1 MLVMSRGALSAGQAE
16 TYYEEKYSQDD
27 YYTEEHRVAGQW
39 FGQGADS
46 LGLSGEVAPEDFRA
60 ILRGQRPDTA
70 EVLVRNANGRTE
82 RRAGWDAT
90 FNAPKSVSIQA
101 LAGGDVALTD
111 AHRRAVSRALTELE
125 HYALSRQKGG
135 SEWVLTQNI
144 VAARFDHIAARPAK
158 GAHAKGTDDGL
169 GPDPHLHTHVVIAN
183 ITRRPDGAW
192 RGLDPV
198 EIYRSQSFAS
208 AVYRSELARE
218 VGSLGYGIRVN
229 GADGRW
235 ELEGYSRE
243 QVMAFSRRRQDIEQ
257 ALAQSGLSGAAAAQ
271 NIAHQSRLSKKPYD
285 EGELREEWRMR
296 ARDYGIRFDKHSHK
310 QTAVRV
316 TTQATIE
323 DALRFAVAHS
333 TEREA
338 VIDRRA
344 LEATALQQAMGAI
357 DLDQLRRESAAWE
370 ERRALIAL
378 DASIASPN
386 GAFTTPEMVALERDN
401 LDLMRAGRGQNPP
414 IAVAE
419 EIRQW
424 ATDRGLL
431 ADQIEV
437 AQLILK
443 TPDWLASIEGR
454 AGSAKTTTVGA
465 LREFA
470 GEHGYA
476 VRGFAPTTRAVK
488 ALSEAGVEAR
498 TVASLIENKISDA
511 GRHELWIVDESSL
524 LATRQVNQLL
534 HKAREAGVER
544 IVFVGDERQHHAIE
558 AGRPIH
564 HMQQAGMPV
573 ARLDT
578 IRRQRD
584 PMLREAVELAAKG
597 EIDRTLVVLEKH
609 HRIREIENPDVRYK
623 SIAREYVAADEAGER
638 VLVVSPANDER
649 RQLNSAIRELLMRRS
664 HISTE
669 GKEQVIFVNCDLTAA
684 QRQHPQ
690 SYEVGDVVRY
700 RRGSRRLGL
709 GKGTYARVESADSN
723 LNRITVRTEDGRVVE
738 YNPARPTGVD
748 LFREERRLI
757 ANGDRIQFRAP
768 DRALGVV
775 NGEFAMVVAID
786 HRKAALRMDDG
797 REVKAAVSRLRH
809 IDYGYASTSHS
820 SQGATVDRVIVNID
834 TARSAE
840 LVNRKQFYVSI
851 SRARRTAT
859 IYTDDR
865 AALQH
870 AVGRTREKSIALERI
885 NLNVGRDFKVVPE
898 PHRQNITPAH
908 GIRR

>member
-27 YYTEEHRVAGQW
+27 YYSEEHRVAGQW
-39 FGQGADS
+39 FGQGANS
-46 LGLSGEVAPEDFRA
+46 LGLSGEIAPEDFRS

-70 EVLVRNANGRTE
+70 EVLVHNANGRTE

-101 LAGGDVALTD
+101 LAGGDAALTD
-111 AHRRAVSRALTELE
+111 AHRRAVRRALTELE

-158 GAHAKGTDDGL
+158 GANDGY

-183 ITRRPDGAW
+183 MTRRPDGAW

-218 VGSLGYGIRVN
+218 VRSLGYGIRVT

-257 ALAQSGLSGAAAAQ
+257 ALAQNGLSGAAAAQ
-271 NIAHQSRLSKKPYD
+271 NIAHQSRLSKQQRD
-285 EGELREEWRMR
+285 ESELRQEWR
-296 ARDYGIRFDKHSHK
+296 ARVQNQRIRLERPLRTHAL
-310 QTAVRV
+310 QV
-316 TTQATIE
+316 TNAAKISE
-323 DALRFAVAHS
+323 ALHFAVAHN

-344 LEATALQQAMGAI
+344 LEATALQHAMGAI
-357 DLDQLRRESAAWE
+357 DLDNLRRESAAWE

-378 DASIASPN
+378 DASNSSPN
-386 GAFTTPEMVALERDN
+386 GTFTTPEMVALERDN
-401 LDLMRAGRGQNPP
+401 LDLMQAGRDQKPP
-414 IAVAE
+414 IAAAE

-431 ADQIEV
+431 ADQIGV
-437 AQLILK
+437 AQLILT
-443 TPDWLASIEGR
+443 TPDWLASVEGR

-465 LREFA
+465 IREFA
-470 GEHGYA
+470 EEHGYS

-488 ALSEAGVEAR
+488 ALSEAGVESR
-498 TVASLIENKISDA
+498 TVASLIENEISDA
-511 GRHELWIVDESSL
+511 GRQEFWIVDESSL
-524 LATRQVNQLL
+524 LATRQVNRLL
-534 HKAREAGVER
+534 HKARVAQVER
-544 IVFVGDERQHHAIE
+544 IVFVGDQHQHDAIE

-564 HMQQAGMPV
+564 QMQRAGMPV

-597 EIDRTLVVLEKH
+597 EIDRALAVLETH
-609 HRIREIENPDVRYK
+609 ERIRQIENPDVRYK
-623 SIAREYVAADEAGER
+623 SIALEYVAAYEAGER
-638 VLVVSPANDER
+638 ALVVSPANDER
-649 RQLNSAIRELLMRRS
+649 RQLNSAIRELLKQRS
-664 HISTE
+664 HVAAE
-669 GKEQVIFVNCDLTAA
+669 GKEQVILVNRGLTAA

-690 SYEVGDVVRY
+690 SYEIGDVVRY

-709 GKGTYARVESADSN
+709 GQGTYARVEGTDTD
-723 LNRITVRTEDGRVVE
+723 LKRITVRTEDGRAVE
-738 YNPARPTGVD
+738 YNPARLTGVD
-748 LFREERRLI
+748 LFREERRVI
-757 ANGDRIQFRAP
+757 ARGERIQFRVP
-768 DRALGVV
+768 ERALGVA
-775 NGEFAMVVAID
+775 NGEFATVVAID
-786 HRKAALRMDDG
+786 DRKAALRMDDG
-797 REVKAAVSRLRH
+797 REVKAAVTRLRH

-851 SRARRTAT
+851 SRARHGVT
-859 IYTDDR
+859 IYTDDS
-865 AALQH
+865 AALRH

-885 NLNVGRDFKVVPE
+885 NLNVARDFKVVPE
-898 PHRQNITPAH
+898 PRRQNITPAH